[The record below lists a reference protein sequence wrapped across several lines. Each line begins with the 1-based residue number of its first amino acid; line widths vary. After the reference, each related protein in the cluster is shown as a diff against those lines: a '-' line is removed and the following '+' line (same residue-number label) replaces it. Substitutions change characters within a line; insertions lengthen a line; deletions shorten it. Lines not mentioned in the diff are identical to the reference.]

1 MISPQTPSFDAEPL
15 HSDSTSAPPEPDSNA
30 PAPACDPSSA
40 PSESDTP
47 SPPPEPAWTPPTY
60 TPAPDLRAAMDE
72 VLLEESAA
80 YEQRLTRWRK
90 LANPRTDFEEFLV
103 LILVNLSFELERAG
117 RAYEEQLRAQV
128 ESAVENEHL
137 KVREL
142 SNMLFH
148 DPCGPT
154 PLYALRPDV
163 CNPTHTSW
171 NGLANDP
178 LDPAVLVMKIE
189 KSATGCR
196 HLREIWTE
204 LRSRIEPGS
213 FWQPLD
219 RLRAIRMCGCN
230 PVDAA
235 ANKRIAEI
243 YLASYTLNNG
253 PDHAWTDLMSDMG
266 RPMLEL
272 YRDRVRAR
280 YPDLLHTLERAR
292 GKKILIDLVEGNIAR
307 LSAKIEEFDAKT
319 REKAQQTLARLG
331 FDHSP
336 EGERIT
342 RFKTRCKSDL
352 FKAIN
357 MYKSIRSKRN
367 SIAGSRGEVESGGAN
382 QTPDDSVAS
391 VIEQAENLL
400 RAFAPDDAS
409 PASAPQPSKHASAT
423 NVIPTPASFP
433 QTCPEV
439 TPATRL
445 EARPEVACAP
455 HTAAYGAAS
464 ATRDDAMRGLSRREK
479 RKARRE
485 QRERALKRP
494 SPPSPPPTRE
504 AHPPTPPSIAVP
516 KPDRGDIIKPG
527 VSTPALGTSSPGLE
541 PSNAGLAATPPGLKT
556 SPPGPGVSI
565 PGLDVSTLGSN
576 SPFGA
581 TNALIRKLLESSPEA
596 KEYLQSFVKTPGPL
610 GSPG

>member
-1 MISPQTPSFDAEPL
+1 MIPPKTPNFDESNL
-15 HSDSTSAPPEPDSNA
+15 NSAPSEA
-30 PAPACDPSSA
+30 DPSSA
-40 PSESDTP
+40 LSESDTP
-47 SPPPEPAWTPPTY
+47 SPPPEPPWIPPTY
-60 TPAPDLRAAMDE
+60 APAPDLRAAMDE

-90 LANPRTDFEEFLV
+90 LTDPRTDFEEFIV

-128 ESAVENEHL
+128 DSAVENEHL

-142 SNMLFH
+142 TNMLFH
-148 DPCGPT
+148 VPCCAT

-163 CNPTHTSW
+163 CDPTKASW

-189 KSATGCR
+189 KSDTGCR
-196 HLREIWTE
+196 HLRQIWTE

-213 FWQPLD
+213 FWQPHD
-219 RLRAIRMCGCN
+219 RLKAIRMCGCN

-235 ANKRIAEI
+235 ADRRIAEI

-253 PDHAWTDLMSDMG
+253 PDHAWVDLQSDMG
-266 RPMLEL
+266 KPMLEL

-331 FDHSP
+331 FDHTP

-342 RFKTRCKSDL
+342 RFKTRCKSGL

-367 SIAGSRGEVESGGAN
+367 LIAGGRGEADSAGSS

-391 VIEQAENLL
+391 VIDQAESLL

-409 PASAPQPSKHASAT
+409 PARAPQPSAPASAP
-423 NVIPTPASFP
+423 NGIPTPASFP
-433 QTCPEV
+433 QTYPEV
-439 TPATRL
+439 TPATCL
-445 EARPEVACAP
+445 EARAIVACSP
-455 HTAAYGAAS
+455 PTAAYGAAF
-464 ATRDDAMRGLSRREK
+464 ATRDVATRGLSRREK

-485 QRERALKRP
+485 QREQAVRRP
-494 SPPSPPPTRE
+494 SPPSPPSAR
-504 AHPPTPPSIAVP
+504 AAQPPTPPSNAVATP
-516 KPDRGDIIKPG
+516 KRGDIINPG
-527 VSTPALGTSSPGLE
+527 VPTPGLETPTPGLGTSIPGL
-541 PSNAGLAATPPGLKT
+541 
-556 SPPGPGVSI
+556 GVSI
-565 PGLDVSTLGSN
+565 PGLDLSSLGPN
-576 SPFGA
+576 SLFDA
-581 TNALIRKLLESSPEA
+581 MNALMRKLLERSPEA
-596 KEYLQSFVKTPGPL
+596 MEYFQSFLKTPGAK

>member
-1 MISPQTPSFDAEPL
+1 
-15 HSDSTSAPPEPDSNA
+15 
-30 PAPACDPSSA
+30 
-40 PSESDTP
+40 
-47 SPPPEPAWTPPTY
+47 
-60 TPAPDLRAAMDE
+60 
-72 VLLEESAA
+72 
-80 YEQRLTRWRK
+80 
-90 LANPRTDFEEFLV
+90 
-103 LILVNLSFELERAG
+103 
-117 RAYEEQLRAQV
+117 
-128 ESAVENEHL
+128 
-137 KVREL
+137 
-142 SNMLFH
+142 
-148 DPCGPT
+148 
-154 PLYALRPDV
+154 
-163 CNPTHTSW
+163 
-171 NGLANDP
+171 
-178 LDPAVLVMKIE
+178 VMKIE
-189 KSATGCR
+189 KTSTGCR
-196 HLREIWTE
+196 HLRQIWTE

-213 FWQPLD
+213 YWQPHD
-219 RLRAIRMCGCN
+219 RLKAIRMCGCN

-235 ANKRIAEI
+235 ADRRIAEI

-253 PDHAWTDLMSDMG
+253 PDHAWTDLLSDMG

-319 REKAQQTLARLG
+319 REKAQQTLARLS

-357 MYKSIRSKRN
+357 MYKGVRSKRN
-367 SIAGSRGEVESGGAN
+367 SITGSRGEADSAGAN

-409 PASAPQPSKHASAT
+409 PARSHNPPVASPPLVESPPHAAMVAAHAS
-423 NVIPTPASFP
+423 S
-433 QTCPEV
+433 
-439 TPATRL
+439 
-445 EARPEVACAP
+445 ARSSDPFAGP
-455 HTAAYGAAS
+455 
-464 ATRDDAMRGLSRREK
+464 SRREK

-494 SPPSPPPTRE
+494 SPASPPPTR
-504 AHPPTPPSIAVP
+504 ASHPPTPPSNAVP
-516 KPDRGDIIKPG
+516 GPARGDIINPG
-527 VSTPALGTSSPGLE
+527 VPT
-541 PSNAGLAATPPGLKT
+541 PGLKT
-556 SPPGPGVSI
+556 PTPGSGASTPGLNTSPPVPGVSI

-581 TNALIRKLLESSPEA
+581 MNASIRELVARSPEVR
-596 KEYLQSFVKTPGPL
+596 EYLQSFLKNPGPR

>member
-1 MISPQTPSFDAEPL
+1 
-15 HSDSTSAPPEPDSNA
+15 
-30 PAPACDPSSA
+30 
-40 PSESDTP
+40 
-47 SPPPEPAWTPPTY
+47 
-60 TPAPDLRAAMDE
+60 MDE
-72 VLLEESAA
+72 VLLEQSAA

-90 LANPRTDFEEFLV
+90 LTDPRTDFEEFLV

-128 ESAVENEHL
+128 DSAVENEQL

-142 SNMLFH
+142 TNMLFF
-148 DPCGPT
+148 DPCGAT

-163 CNPTHTSW
+163 CDPTHTSW

-189 KSATGCR
+189 KTSTGCR
-196 HLREIWTE
+196 HLRQIWTE

-213 FWQPLD
+213 YWQPLD
-219 RLRAIRMCGCN
+219 RLRAIKMCGCN

-235 ANKRIAEI
+235 ADKRIAEI

-253 PDHAWTDLMSDMG
+253 PDHAWVDLLSDMG

-280 YPDLLHTLERAR
+280 YPDLLHTMERAR

-307 LSAKIEEFDAKT
+307 LSAKIEEFDANT
-319 REKAQQTLARLG
+319 RQKAEQTLARLG

-367 SIAGSRGEVESGGAN
+367 SIAGGRGEAEFARAN
-382 QTPDDSVAS
+382 QSPDDSVAS
-391 VIEQAENLL
+391 VIEQAENIL

-409 PASAPQPSKHASAT
+409 PASTPQPSKHASPT
-423 NVIPTPASFP
+423 NAIPTPASFP

-445 EARPEVACAP
+445 EARADVACAAP
-455 HTAAYGAAS
+455 ATAAYGAAS

-485 QRERALKRP
+485 QRERAVKRP
-494 SPPSPPPTRE
+494 SPPSPPPTRA
-504 AHPPTPPSIAVP
+504 AHPPNPPSNAVP
-516 KPDRGDIIKPG
+516 SPERGDIIKPG
-527 VSTPALGTSSPGLE
+527 VPNPRLATSTPGFETSSPGLE
-541 PSNAGLAATPPGLKT
+541 PSTPGSGATTPDF
-556 SPPGPGVSI
+556 GVSI
-565 PGLDVSTLGSN
+565 PGLDVSTPGSN
-576 SPFGA
+576 SPFDA
-581 TNALIRKLLESSPEA
+581 LNASMRKLLEKSPGA
-596 KEYLQSFVKTPGPL
+596 MEYFQSFLKIPGAL
-610 GSPG
+610 GDPG